1 MYSKESIDSFM
12 IDSFNKDIK
21 NVFVQIRSRGDAL
34 YDSDIVKKNINI
46 PENFDPLAYVILL
59 GRLLDIKVHAWLNTY
74 LIWSAN
80 SPPDDSTHI
89 YYSHPEWFESDYF
102 GKSDIDIK
110 LENIQTPTWEGLFL
124 SPNNP
129 KVNSYL
135 LELVKELFKNYPK
148 LDGLHFDYI
157 RFQDDFYGFNEE
169 GIKDFKIKYNFNPKD
184 IYRDVFSKRYGWS
197 DVQVDSIKNIRINYN
212 SRNITSLLA
221 SVNAYRDSINSDIM
235 ISAAVKSDL
244 INAKSK
250 WFQDWGEWIEKNIV
264 DFVIPMNY
272 SNDNDIFFQRINM
285 ISESIN
291 SIDYKE
297 KIIMGISIY
306 NQDESSVAEKILLS
320 TLSGYNRVC
329 FFSYN
334 SLKEEDIN
342 YNLIKNNYNK
352 KKYLL
357 GE

>member
-1 MYSKESIDSFM
+1 
-12 IDSFNKDIK
+12 
-21 NVFVQIRSRGDAL
+21 
-34 YDSDIVKKNINI
+34 
-46 PENFDPLAYVILL
+46 
-59 GRLLDIKVHAWLNTY
+59 
-74 LIWSAN
+74 
-80 SPPDDSTHI
+80 
-89 YYSHPEWFESDYF
+89 
-102 GKSDIDIK
+102 
-110 LENIQTPTWEGLFL
+110 
-124 SPNNP
+124 
-129 KVNSYL
+129 
-135 LELVKELFKNYPK
+135 
-148 LDGLHFDYI
+148 
-157 RFQDDFYGFNEE
+157 
-169 GIKDFKIKYNFNPKD
+169 
-184 IYRDVFSKRYGWS
+184 
-197 DVQVDSIKNIRINYN
+197 
-212 SRNITSLLA
+212 
-221 SVNAYRDSINSDIM
+221 M

-297 KIIMGISIY
+297 KIIMGISIF

-342 YNLIKNNYNK
+342 YNLIKNSYNK

>member
-12 IDSFNKDIK
+12 IDLFNKDIK
-21 NVFVQIRSRGDAL
+21 NVFVQVRSRGDAL
-34 YDSDIVKKNINI
+34 YNSSIVKKNKNI
-46 PENFDPLAYVILL
+46 KENFDPLSYVILL

-89 YYSHPEWFESDYF
+89 YYLHPEWFESDYS

-129 KVNSYL
+129 EVNSYL
-135 LELVKELFKNYPK
+135 LKLVKELFFNYPN

-157 RFQDDFYGFNEE
+157 RFQDDFYGFNQE
-169 GIKDFKIKYNFNPKD
+169 GIKDFKIKNNFNPKD
-184 IYRDVFSKRYGWS
+184 IYRDIFSLRYGWS
-197 DVQVDSIKNIRINYN
+197 NAELDSIKNIRIDYN
-212 SRNITSLLA
+212 SKNITMFLT
-221 SVNAYRDSINSDIM
+221 SVSDYRNSINSNIV

-244 INAKSK
+244 INARSR
-250 WFQDWGEWIEKNIV
+250 WFQNWGKWVEENIV

-272 SNDNDIFFQRINM
+272 SNENDVFFQRINM
-285 ISESIN
+285 IPENIN
-291 SIDYKE
+291 TIDYKK

-306 NQDESSVAEKILLS
+306 NQDESSISEKILLS
-320 TLSGYNRVC
+320 TLSGYNRIC

-334 SLKEEDIN
+334 SLKEGNIN
-342 YNLIKNNYNK
+342 YKLIRDNYNK